1 MSDGWFTLFTNCRYC
16 LNGKLVEDHLVIS
29 DDNGTILKRTG
40 YIGGEVVDLE
50 DGIIAPGFLELQTNG
65 VNGFHF
71 THFENE
77 QQYEKKLEDT
87 AKYYVTQGV
96 TGFWATVPTVAEA
109 EFKKVICLFY
119 LASLYHCN
127 DCEGSRIFPVFYQN
141 NDI

>member
-16 LNGKLVEDHLVIS
+16 LNGELVEDHLVIS

-50 DGIIAPGFLELQTNG
+50 DSIIAPGFLELQTNG

-109 EFKKVICLFY
+109 EFKKVNMPILSCIAL
-119 LASLYHCN
+119 SL
-127 DCEGSRIFPVFYQN
+127 Q
-141 NDI
+141 